1 MPRIVIVGGCG
12 FVGHHLALALKRD
25 VTCIDSLTVNNLF
38 SLLSPASMAPAH
50 YAAMAQARLDLLREH
65 QIPVILEDARDY
77 HRLSHAIAPLKPDII
92 VHLAAVAHIDRAN
105 KDPWS
110 TFDNSLRT
118 LENSLDVA
126 RAIKAG
132 FVYFSSSTVYG
143 DFSQPIIA
151 EDEPLTP
158 YGIYGNL
165 KLAGERM
172 CIAYN
177 QIYGMPLT
185 IVRPQALYGPRC
197 VSGRVT
203 QIFIER
209 AMQGKPIVIHG
220 DGTEVHDFTYID
232 DLIQG
237 MRLILESFG
246 THIYDGFDDDDR
258 GFSIYNLTGESAT
271 SLGLLALTVAERFPT
286 EIEYGPSDPEKPAR
300 GTMSCKRIRTDLGY
314 EPRFGIQQG
323 MNLYMDSYAVS
334 DQKATAILG

>member
-12 FVGHHLALALKRD
+12 FVGHHLALALGRD
-25 VTCIDSLTVNNLF
+25 VICIDSLTVNNLF
-38 SLLSPASMAPAH
+38 SLLSPASTAPAH
-50 YAAMAQARLDLLREH
+50 YAAMAQQRLDLLQEH
-65 QIPVILEDARDY
+65 QIPVIMEDARDY
-77 HRLSHAIAPLKPDII
+77 HRLSHSIAPLEPDVII
-92 VHLAAVAHIDRAN
+92 HLAAVAHIDRAN

-126 RAIKAG
+126 RATGAG

-143 DFSQPIIA
+143 DFSRSVID
-151 EDEPLTP
+151 EDESLTP
-158 YGIYGNL
+158 FGIYGNL

-177 QIYGMPLT
+177 QTYGMPLT

-209 AMQGKPIVIHG
+209 AMEGKPITIHG
-220 DGTEVHDFTYID
+220 DGTEEHDFTYID

-237 MRLILESFG
+237 MRLILENFTEG
-246 THIYDGFDDDDR
+246 QR
-258 GFSIYNLTGESAT
+258 IYNLTGESAS
-271 SLGLLALTVAERFPT
+271 SLGRLANIVTERFPT
-286 EIEYGPSDPEKPAR
+286 EIQYGPSDPEKPAR
-300 GTMSCKRIRTDLGY
+300 GTMSCERIRNDLGY
-314 EPRFGIQQG
+314 QPRFGIQQG
-323 MNLYMDSYAVS
+323 MKLYMDSYAIQTS
-334 DQKATAILG
+334 QESALGE

>member
-1 MPRIVIVGGCG
+1 MRTVIVGGCG
-12 FVGHHLALALKRD
+12 FVGHHLALSLRRD

-38 SLLSPASMAPAH
+38 SLLSPGSNAPALH
-50 YAAMAQARLDLLREH
+50 VYMARERLRLLEEA
-65 QIPVILEDARDY
+65 QIPVVMEDARDY
-77 HRLSHAIAPLKPDII
+77 HRLSHAIAPLKPNVI

-105 KDPWS
+105 KDPWH

-126 RAIKAG
+126 KATGAG

-143 DFSQPIIA
+143 NFSAPVID

-172 CIAYN
+172 CIAYY
-177 QIYGMPLT
+177 QTYGMPLT

-203 QIFIER
+203 QVFIER
-209 AMQGKPIVIHG
+209 AMEGKPITIYG
-220 DGTEVHDFTYID
+220 DGTEKHDFTYID

-237 MRLILESFG
+237 LKLILENMG
-246 THIYDGFDDDDR
+246 GLR
-258 GFSIYNLTGESAT
+258 IYNLTGECAT
-271 SLGLLALTVAERFPT
+271 SLGVLAEIVHERFPV
-286 EIEYGPSDPEKPAR
+286 EIEFGNPDPEKPAR
-300 GTMSCKRIRTDLGY
+300 GTMSCERIRTDLGY
-314 EPRFGIQQG
+314 EPKFDIQTG
-323 MNLYMDSYAVS
+323 MNLYIDSYGRS
-334 DQKATAILG
+334 